1 MLTLPTGTVTF
12 LYTDIQESTKRWEQF
27 PQPMKAAVER
37 HDAILRQ
44 VIQDNG
50 GSVFRTMGD
59 AFCASFATASDAL
72 RAALAAQRLLYVEP
86 WDERVAPIAVRMAL
100 HTGTGEVRDG
110 DYVGT
115 PLNRV
120 ARLLSTGHGGQVLVS
135 QPTYDLVRDALP
147 PDMRMIDL
155 GEHRLKDLQRPEH
168 VYAAVASGLPADFPP
183 LKALD
188 VMPNNLP
195 VQRSVLIGR
204 EAEVAAAQALLL
216 QDDVSLLT
224 LTGPGGVGK
233 TRLALQVAADVI
245 EHFEDGV
252 FFVGLPA
259 VTEADLVL
267 SAIAEVLAIREAG
280 GQPLLDTLKYY
291 LRDKQ
296 LLLMLDNFEQ
306 VLDAGTVL
314 SELLD
319 AAPRVKVLVTSRA
332 ALNLYFEH
340 QFAVPP
346 LGLPDDK
353 KTLSIEQ
360 LSQYEAV
367 RLFIDRARS
376 VKRDFA
382 VSNENAPAVAEI
394 CHRLDGLPLA
404 IELAAS
410 RVAILPP
417 QAMLARLQSR
427 LKLLTGGARDR
438 PARQQTLRGTIDWSY
453 QLLDAGEQKLF
464 RRLAVFPGSFSLEAA
479 EAICNAPEGLD
490 LDVLDGVMSLVSK
503 SLLRQMDEL
512 AGASRFAMLE
522 TIREF
527 ADEKLAESGELG
539 ALRTRHAQ
547 YFADLSEQADIDSFS
562 TVRHEWVALLSAE
575 HDNARAAL
583 EWANKSGD
591 LVTVIRLASSMM
603 WFWNMGGFIG
613 EGRQWAET
621 ALDQVELQ
629 DSAHP
634 EISEQLHARA
644 LFVAGYLAFLQGDYR
659 RAASRLDDGIRR
671 QRGLDD
677 KQLLAYMLHPAGMA
691 AHYNNN
697 FALAR
702 ARLQESIDLLRA
714 WGSPAQL
721 GIALFSLGDT
731 ALAEGKDD
739 EARQHYQESLQVL
752 GNLHDEWGMALP
764 LTSLGRLAWLHG
776 DYEEAYAL
784 VSRGLAVRRSV
795 GDRWESAISLDSLS
809 EVARCRGSFADAG
822 SLAEEALSTFRELG
836 DRSGAAWSLYN
847 LAYVAYYEA
856 RYKQAYQLFRE
867 ALELRREQGNVEG
880 ITLCLAG
887 MAQLAATQEE
897 FALAARLFGA
907 AGALFQP
914 AGARLSPFDRADFD
928 RALAATRLHL
938 GETDFNAALSSGAN
952 LSADDAA
959 ALALRKSER
968 DA

>member
-12 LYTDIQESTKRWEQF
+12 LYTDIEGSTKRWEKS
-27 PQPMKAAVER
+27 PAPMRAAVER

-44 VIQDNG
+44 VIKESG

-59 AFCASFATASDAL
+59 AFCASFATAPEAL
-72 RAALAAQRLLYVEP
+72 AAALAAQRLLYAEP

-120 ARLLSTGHGGQVLVS
+120 ARLLSTGYGGQVLVS
-135 QPTYDLVRDALP
+135 QPTYDLVRDVLP

-168 VYAAVASGLPADFPP
+168 IYQAVAAGLPADFPA

-188 VMPNNLP
+188 IMPNNLP
-195 VQRSVLIGR
+195 VQRSPLIGR

-233 TRLALQVAADVI
+233 TRLALQIAADVI
-245 EHFEDGV
+245 EHFEEGV
-252 FFVGLPA
+252 FFVALPA
-259 VTEADLVL
+259 VNEADLVL
-267 SAIAEVLAIREAG
+267 SAIAEVLGIREAG
-280 GQPLLDTLKYY
+280 GQPLLDNLKYF
-291 LRDKQ
+291 LREKQ
-296 LLLMLDNFEQ
+296 LLLVLDNFEQ

-314 SELLD
+314 SELLE
-319 AAPRVKVLVTSRA
+319 AAPRVKVMVTSRA
-332 ALNLYFEH
+332 ALNLYFER

-353 KTLSIEQ
+353 KAISVEQ

-382 VSNENAPAVAEI
+382 VTNENAPAVAEI

-404 IELAAS
+404 IELAAA

-453 QLLDAGEQKLF
+453 QLLDEGEQMLF
-464 RRLAVFPGSFSLEAA
+464 RRLAVFPGSFSLDAA
-479 EAICNAPEGLD
+479 EAICNAPED
-490 LDVLDGVMSLVSK
+490 VEMAVLDGVMSLISK
-503 SLLRQMDEL
+503 SLLRQMEEL
-512 AGASRFAMLE
+512 AGTSRFTMLE

-527 ADEKLAESGELG
+527 ADEKLAESGEVE

-547 YFADLSEQADIDSFS
+547 YFADLSEKADVDSFN
-562 TVRHEWVALLSAE
+562 VLRHEWVALLTAD
-575 HDNARAAL
+575 HANARAAL
-583 EWANKSGD
+583 EWAHKRGD

-603 WFWNMGGFIG
+603 WFWNIGGFMS
-613 EGRQWAET
+613 EGREWAET
-621 ALDQVELQ
+621 SLDRIDAQ
-629 DSAHP
+629 DSTHP
-634 EISEQLHARA
+634 AIDEQLHARA
-644 LFVAGYLAFLQGDYR
+644 LFVAGYLAFIQGDYR
-659 RAASRLDDGIRR
+659 DAGLRLEDAIRR
-671 QRGLDD
+671 QRGLED
-677 KQLLAYMLHPAGMA
+677 KRLLAYMLHPAGMT
-691 AHYNNN
+691 AHFQNK

-702 ARLQESIDLLRA
+702 AHLQESIGLLRSF
-714 WGSPAQL
+714 GSLSQL
-721 GIALFSLGDT
+721 GLALFSLGDT
-731 ALAEGKDD
+731 ALAERKDD
-739 EARQHYQESLQVL
+739 EAREHYEESLEVVGKL
-752 GNLHDEWGMALP
+752 NDEWAMALP

-776 DYEEAYAL
+776 DYEEAYDL
-784 VSRGLAVRRSV
+784 VSQGLAVRRKV
-795 GDRWESAISLDSLS
+795 GDRWEGAISLASLS
-809 EVARCRGSFADAG
+809 EVARCQGSFAEAA
-822 SLAEEALSTFRELG
+822 SLAEEALGTFRELG
-836 DRSGAAWSLYN
+836 DRSGVAWSLYN
-847 LAYVAYYEA
+847 MAYVAYYEA
-856 RYKQAYQLFRE
+856 RFKQASQLFRE
-867 ALELRREQGNVEG
+867 ALELRREQDNIEG
-880 ITLCLAG
+880 ITVCLAG
-887 MAQLAATQEE
+887 MAQLAAMQEE
-897 FALAARLFGA
+897 FAPAARLFGA
-907 AGALFQP
+907 AEALFEP

-928 RALAATRLHL
+928 RTRDATRLHL
-938 GETDFNAALSSGAN
+938 GEADFQGALSEGARM
-952 LSADDAA
+952 SAVDAA
-959 ALALRKSER
+959 AFALGKQ
-968 DA
+968 

>member
-1 MLTLPTGTVTF
+1 MLTLPAGTVTF
-12 LYTDIQESTKRWEQF
+12 LYTDIESSTRRWEQF
-27 PQPMKAAVER
+27 PQAMKAAVER

-44 VIQDNG
+44 VINENG

-72 RAALAAQRLLYVEP
+72 QAALAAQRLLYAEP

-100 HTGTGEVRDG
+100 HTGTGEVRDR

-135 QPTYDLVRDALP
+135 QPTYDLVRDVLP
-147 PDMRMIDL
+147 ADMRIIDL

-168 VYAAVASGLPADFPP
+168 IYEAAAVGLPADFPP

-188 VMPNNLP
+188 MIPNNLP
-195 VQRSVLIGR
+195 VQRSPLIGR

-245 EHFEDGV
+245 DHFEDGV
-252 FFVGLPA
+252 FFVALPA
-259 VTEADLVL
+259 VNEADLVL
-267 SAIAEVLAIREAG
+267 SAIAEVLGIREAG
-280 GQPLLDTLKYY
+280 AQPLLDALKYY

-296 LLLMLDNFEQ
+296 LLLVLDNFEQ

-314 SELLD
+314 SELLE
-319 AAPRVKVLVTSRA
+319 AAPRVKVMVTSRA

-340 QFAVPP
+340 QFSVPP

-353 KTLSIEQ
+353 KAISVEQ

-367 RLFIDRARS
+367 RLFIDRARA
-376 VKRDFA
+376 VKRDFT
-382 VSNENAPAVAEI
+382 VTNDSAPAVAEI

-404 IELAAS
+404 IELAAA

-453 QLLDAGEQKLF
+453 QLLDGEEQKLF
-464 RRLAVFPGSFSLEAA
+464 RRLAVFPGTFSLDAA

-490 LDVLDGVMSLVSK
+490 MDVLDGMMSLISK
-503 SLLRQMDEL
+503 SLLRQLEEL
-512 AGASRFAMLE
+512 AGTSRFAMLE

-527 ADEKLAESGELG
+527 ADEKLAESGELE
-539 ALRTRHAQ
+539 ALRNRHAQ
-547 YFADLSEQADIDSFS
+547 YFADLSEKADMYSFNAL
-562 TVRHEWVALLSAE
+562 RHEWVALLAAE

-583 EWANKSGD
+583 EWAYNSGD

-603 WFWNMGGFIG
+603 WFWNIGGFIS

-621 ALDQVELQ
+621 SLDRIDAQ
-629 DSAHP
+629 DPTLPA
-634 EISEQLHARA
+634 IDEQLHARA

-659 RAASRLDDGIRR
+659 TAALRLEDGIRR
-671 QRGLDD
+671 QRGLGD
-677 KQLLAYMLHPAGMA
+677 KRLLAYMLHPAGMT
-691 AHYNNN
+691 AHFRND

-702 ARLQESIDLLRA
+702 AHIEESIDLLR
-714 WGSPAQL
+714 GSGSLSQL

-731 ALAEGKDD
+731 ALSEGKDG
-739 EARQHYQESLQVL
+739 EAEKHYRESLEVL
-752 GNLHDEWGMALP
+752 GNLNDEWAMALP
-764 LTSLGRLAWLHG
+764 LTSLGRLALLHG
-776 DYEEAYAL
+776 DYDEAFNL
-784 VSRGLAVRRSV
+784 VSRGLTVRRQV

-809 EVARCRGSFADAG
+809 EVERCRGNFAEAT
-822 SLAEEALSTFRELG
+822 SLAEEALGIFRELG
-836 DRSGAAWSLYN
+836 DMSGAAWSLYN
-847 LAYVAYYEA
+847 LAYVAYYEG
-856 RYKQAYQLFRE
+856 RYKQSSQLFRE
-867 ALELRREQGNVEG
+867 AIGLRSDQVNIEG
-880 ITLCLAG
+880 ITVCLAG
-887 MAQLAATQEE
+887 MAQLAAMQDDY
-897 FALAARLFGA
+897 ALAARLFGA
-907 AGALFQP
+907 AEALFEP

-928 RALAATRLHL
+928 RTREATRQHL
-938 GETDFNAALSSGAN
+938 GEAAFEAARSEGAAM
-952 LSADDAA
+952 SAIEAA
-959 ALALRKSER
+959 TFARG
-968 DA
+968 